1 MGRRRNSRCTY
12 QRQEVAQE
20 AARIMREEGVRDY
33 FLAKRKS
40 ANRLGIVDS
49 NALPANSE
57 IANALAEQQR
67 LFGGVAYAKRLH
79 ELRVVAR
86 QAMKLFAAFN
96 PRLVGPVLSGVVTN
110 QTAVNLHVFSDAPE
124 SIAHCL
130 LEKNISYNIDEHRV
144 RYHHDRYELQPTYS
158 FDADNISVEIVV
170 FPVTGIRQP
179 PYCPIDGKPMRRVRL
194 AVVEALLEEHPGS
207 AVTQAL
213 SETSI

>member
-1 MGRRRNSRCTY
+1 MDCNNRCRSRGSHMLGEATKGTPSANPVNDGRR
-12 QRQEVAQE
+12 
-20 AARIMREEGVRDY
+20 
-33 FLAKRKS
+33 
-40 ANRLGIVDS
+40 
-49 NALPANSE
+49 P
-57 IANALAEQQR
+57 
-67 LFGGVAYAKRLH
+67 
-79 ELRVVAR
+79 
-86 QAMKLFAAFN
+86 
-96 PRLVGPVLSGVVTN
+96 PN

-158 FDADNISVEIVV
+158 FDADDISVKTVV

-194 AVVEALLEEHPGS
+194 PVVEALLEEHP
-207 AVTQAL
+207 VTQAL